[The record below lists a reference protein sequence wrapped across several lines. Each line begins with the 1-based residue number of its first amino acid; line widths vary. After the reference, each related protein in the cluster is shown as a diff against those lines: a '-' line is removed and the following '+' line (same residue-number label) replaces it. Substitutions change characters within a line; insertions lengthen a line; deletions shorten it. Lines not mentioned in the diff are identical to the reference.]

1 MIRKVHY
8 ASEAEWLKLRKIQT
22 GFGGSELPAVL
33 NLPDWEY
40 GSTVSAV
47 AARAGLVPEEEPDEK
62 TAMRFAFGHWNEQF
76 VADEFCRRSGF
87 EVHRENC
94 IWTNDD
100 YPHMFATIDRKIT
113 GQDAGLECKTAHAL
127 TSKKFKG
134 GDFPANYYVQAV
146 GYLAVTGYVT
156 WYVAVLVG
164 NDEFH
169 IYALTRS
176 RVFEKPDWCESAC
189 LVDDGELRALREKT
203 DEAWGYVLRRELPPV
218 TDGKACT
225 TRVLNALG
233 LSAAKTR
240 SASRVADLSCVAAA
254 LTALKGKKKVKKQLE
269 AEIAKIENT
278 VRAALVA
285 ADADTGRWGDIKV
298 TYKPQARRSPRA
310 KSRAKD
316 HFGGEIPD
324 EHHKTAEAMTLRIE

>member
-1 MIRKVHY
+1 MIRKIHY
-8 ASEAEWLKLRKIQT
+8 ANEAEWLALRKTQT

-47 AARAGLVPEEEPDEK
+47 AARAGMVPEEEPDEK

-94 IWTNDD
+94 IWVNDD

-113 GQDAGLECKTAHAL
+113 GQDAGLECKTANAL

-134 GDFPANYYVQAV
+134 GDFPANYYVQSV
-146 GYLAVTGYVT
+146 GYLAVTGYTT

-169 IYALTRS
+169 IHALTRS
-176 RVFEKPDWCESAC
+176 NIFEKPDWCESVC
-189 LVDDGELRALREKT
+189 LVDDGELKALREKT
-203 DEAWGYVLRRELPPV
+203 DEAWGYVIRRELPPV
-218 TDGKACT
+218 TDGKPCT
-225 TRVLNALG
+225 ARVLSQLG
-233 LSAAKTR
+233 LQAARTR
-240 SASRVADLSCVAAA
+240 TAQTVADLSCVADA
-254 LTALKGKKKVKKQLE
+254 LTALKAAKDAKKAAE
-269 AEIAKIENT
+269 AE
-278 VRAALVA
+278 VAALENQVKDA
-285 ADADTGRWGDIKV
+285 LVRADADTGRWGEFKA
-298 TYKPQARRSPRA
+298 TYKPQSRRTLDA
-310 KSRAKD
+310 KALAKD

-324 EHHKTAEAMTLRIE
+324 EYYKTAEAMVLRIA